1 LQAREDLLREAKKKE
16 EESKIKLQMEK
27 EAEIQYKTESKKQ
40 KELVNGLKY
49 TFDCNG
55 AQIQIKQ
62 FPIERLPNDFQ
73 IGR

>member
-1 LQAREDLLREAKKKE
+1 
-16 EESKIKLQMEK
+16 MEK